1 MKGLL
6 YKDLMN
12 SKSSLISTFAFFLMF
27 VILAIP
33 KNADG
38 RSLPGTLFSV
48 FLFYSSLALAYS
60 SFQQDEPNKW
70 NVYALSLPINKKLL
84 IQSKYLFLTAY
95 FLLGHALALGL
106 TAIQPSIGSEILFTQ
121 LTLIARTF
129 LFLSIF
135 LPLIYRFGSRN
146 ATVLIVCTFF
156 ALSVLK
162 LAINYS
168 EILNVLTQNQHN
180 RLLYCWCAGCVILYC
195 ASYHFSYKMLEKGDV
210 H

>member
-12 SKSSLISTFAFFLMF
+12 SKGPLIGTFFYFLVF
-27 VILAIP
+27 AIFAIP
-33 KNADG
+33 KHADG

-48 FLFYSSLALAYS
+48 FLFYSSLALAHN
-60 SFQQDEPNKW
+60 SFQQDEQNKW
-70 NVYALSLPINKKLL
+70 NVYALSLPIDKKLL

-95 FLLGHALALGL
+95 LLLGHALALGL
-106 TAIQPSIGSEILFTQ
+106 TAIQPSIGSEILLVQ
-121 LTLIARTF
+121 IMLIARTF
-129 LFLSIF
+129 LFLSMF

-156 ALSVLK
+156 ALGLLK
-162 LAINYS
+162 LAINDS
-168 EILNVLTQNQHN
+168 EILNLLTQNQQTIVF
-180 RLLYCWCAGCVILYC
+180 YCWCAGCVILYC